1 MELVIVTWS
10 MRITLLATLA
20 VGAASLLSGAP
31 IIDAVDRAVAV
42 AFVFTMAARILLDR
56 LEPPEK
62 KILRLRAR
70 REARRKGKGSKE
82 ATTGVRPGAVGARSR
97 TA

>member
-10 MRITLLATLA
+10 MRITALATLA

-31 IIDAVDRAVAV
+31 VIDAVDRAVAV
-42 AFVFTMAARILLDR
+42 AFVFTMVARVLLDR

-62 KILRLRAR
+62 KILRMRAR
-70 REARRKGKGSKE
+70 REARRKGKGATE
-82 ATTGVRPGAVGARSR
+82 AAVGVRPGAVGARSR